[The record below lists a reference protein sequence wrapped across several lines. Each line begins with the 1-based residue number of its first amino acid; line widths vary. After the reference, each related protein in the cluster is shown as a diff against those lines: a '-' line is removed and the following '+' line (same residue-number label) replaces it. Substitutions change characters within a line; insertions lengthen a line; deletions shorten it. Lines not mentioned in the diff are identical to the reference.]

1 MHEIVKGLLGTEVMF
16 DDFLI
21 MGRGDTLKQAVI
33 DHDQNLIKFLERA
46 RERNLKL
53 KAEKIRF
60 GLEVPFLGHML
71 TADGL
76 APSPE
81 KIKAILEMPTP
92 TDVPSLQRFLGMVN
106 YVSKFVP
113 KLSDHTELLRTL
125 TVKGADWKWL
135 PEHEKAFDNLVDL
148 STCSTLLRCS
158 SSSGPPVRCV

>member
-1 MHEIVKGLLGTEVMF
+1 MFQLSLWAFQVVTMPFGLNSAPKVWQRRMHEIVEGLLGTEVMF

-21 MGRGDTLKQAVI
+21 IGRGDTLKQAVI
-33 DHDQNLIKFLERA
+33 DHDQNLIKFLDRA

-60 GLEVPFLGHML
+60 RLQEVPFIGHML

-92 TDVPSLQRFLGMVN
+92 TDVPSLQCFLGMVN
-106 YVSKFVP
+106 YVSKF
-113 KLSDHTELLRTL
+113 
-125 TVKGADWKWL
+125 
-135 PEHEKAFDNLVDL
+135 
-148 STCSTLLRCS
+148 
-158 SSSGPPVRCV
+158 